1 MKHCKVSI
9 LLDDSTV
16 SKFVTRKRIVVNN
29 FPNCQNSVNRNMWFK
44 VPMQRLDLC
53 DCSDAFV
60 VVKVT
65 TDIRVVRKNS
75 ITQKVKIILHL
86 GHAYQKSITHS

>member
-1 MKHCKVSI
+1 MKHYKVSI

-44 VPMQRLDLC
+44 VPMLRLDFC
-53 DCSDAFV
+53 DYSDSYV

-65 TDIRVVRKNS
+65 TDIRVLRKNAN
-75 ITQKVKIILHL
+75 TQKEKKIVHL

>member
-1 MKHCKVSI
+1 MKHYKVSI
-9 LLDDSTV
+9 LLDNSTV

-29 FPNCQNSVNRNMWFK
+29 FPNCENSVNRNMWFK
-44 VPMQRLDLC
+44 VPMLRLDLC
-53 DCSDAFV
+53 DYSDAFV

-65 TDIRVVRKNS
+65 TDIRVVRKNA
-75 ITQKVKIILHL
+75 IIQKVKIILHL

>member
-1 MKHCKVSI
+1 
-9 LLDDSTV
+9 
-16 SKFVTRKRIVVNN
+16 
-29 FPNCQNSVNRNMWFK
+29 MWFK
-44 VPMQRLDLC
+44 VPMLRLDLC
-53 DCSDAFV
+53 DYSDAFV

-65 TDIRVVRKNS
+65 TDIRVVRKNA